1 VHILWAG
8 STPAIYILHYEV
20 NLKEEFLFVEKYRP
34 KTIEECVLPKSL
46 KNTFQSI
53 VDTGELP
60 NMMFTGSAGVG
71 KTTVARALCNELGLD
86 YIIVNGSEDGN
97 IDTLRGRIK
106 QFASTISL
114 QGGQKVVILDEA
126 DYLNPQSTQP
136 ALRGFIEEFST
147 NCRFIL
153 TCNFKNRIIDPLHSR
168 CSIYEFNY
176 PIESESLAGDFMKR
190 LQFILDSEHIIYDN
204 QVIAELIMK
213 YMPDWRRVIN
223 ECQRYGISGHIDTGI
238 LVTLSETSINK
249 LMEDLKA
256 KNFKKMR
263 RWVTDNIDVES
274 SKLFRVVYDN
284 MIQYVQ
290 PQSIPQLVLILAD
303 YSYKDSFVADHEL
316 NVVACMT
323 EIMSQIKF
331 K

>member
-1 VHILWAG
+1 M
-8 STPAIYILHYEV
+8 
-20 NLKEEFLFVEKYRP
+20 KEFLFVEKYRP
-34 KTIEECVLPKSL
+34 QTIEDCILPEGL
-46 KNTFQSI
+46 KETFQKI
-53 VDTGELP
+53 VEKGELP

-71 KTTVARALCNELGLD
+71 KTTVARALCNELDLD
-86 YIIVNGSEDGN
+86 YMLINGSEDGN
-97 IDTLRGRIK
+97 IDTLRGKIK
-106 QFASTISL
+106 QFASTVSL

-136 ALRGFIEEFST
+136 ALRGFIEEFSS

-168 CSIYEFNY
+168 CSIYEFNLGNKA
-176 PIESESLAGDFMKR
+176 EMAQAFMAR

-204 QVIAELIMK
+204 AVIAELIMK
-213 YMPDWRRVIN
+213 YIPDWRRVIN
-223 ECQRYGISGHIDTGI
+223 ECQRYGMSGHIDTGI
-238 LVTLSETSINK
+238 LVTLSETSIK
-249 LMEDLKA
+249 GFMEDLKA

-263 RWVTDNIDVES
+263 KWVTDNIDVES
-274 SKLFRVVYDN
+274 SKLFRMIYDN
-284 MIQYVQ
+284 MTDYVE
-290 PQSIPQLVLILAD
+290 PQSIPQVVLILAD

-323 EIMSQIKF
+323 EIMSSIKF

>member
-1 VHILWAG
+1 M
-8 STPAIYILHYEV
+8 
-20 NLKEEFLFVEKYRP
+20 EEFLFVEKYRP
-34 KTIEECVLPKSL
+34 KTIDECILPKGL
-46 KNTFQSI
+46 KDTFNEI
-53 VDTGELP
+53 VQKGELP

-71 KTTVARALCNELGLD
+71 KTTVARALCNEMGLD
-86 YIIVNGSEDGN
+86 YMIINGSEDGN
-97 IDTLRGRIK
+97 IDTLRGKIK

-136 ALRGFIEEFST
+136 ALRGFIEEYSK

-168 CSIYEFNY
+168 CSIYEFN
-176 PIESESLAGDFMKR
+176 IGNKSQMAGAFMQR
-190 LQFILDSEHIIYDN
+190 LQFILDSEEIKYDN
-204 QVIAELIMK
+204 QVLAELIMK
-213 YMPDWRRVIN
+213 YIPDWRRVIN
-223 ECQRYGISGHIDTGI
+223 ECQRYGMSGTIDTGI
-238 LVTLSETSINK
+238 LVTLSETSVK
-249 LMEDLKA
+249 DLMGDLKD
-256 KNFKKMR
+256 KNFKGMR
-263 RWVTDNIDVES
+263 KWVTDNMDVES
-274 SKLFRVVYDN
+274 TKIFRMVYDN
-284 MIQYVQ
+284 MITYVE
-290 PQSIPQLVLILAD
+290 PSSVPQLVLILAD

>member
-1 VHILWAG
+1 M
-8 STPAIYILHYEV
+8 
-20 NLKEEFLFVEKYRP
+20 KEFLFVEKYRP
-34 KTIEECVLPKSL
+34 QTIEDCILPEGL
-46 KNTFQSI
+46 KETFQKI
-53 VDTGELP
+53 VDKGELP

-71 KTTVARALCNELGLD
+71 KTTVARALCNELDLD
-86 YIIVNGSEDGN
+86 YMLINGSEDGN
-97 IDTLRGRIK
+97 IDTLRGKIK

-136 ALRGFIEEFST
+136 ALRGFIEEFSG

-168 CSIYEFNY
+168 CSIYEFNLGNKA
-176 PIESESLAGDFMKR
+176 EMAQKFMAR

-204 QVIAELIMK
+204 AVIAELIMK
-213 YMPDWRRVIN
+213 YIPDWRRVIN
-223 ECQRYGISGHIDTGI
+223 ECQRYGMSGHIDTGI
-238 LVTLSETSINK
+238 LVTLSETSIAG
-249 LMEDLKA
+249 LMEDLKT

-263 RWVTDNIDVES
+263 KWVTDNIDVES
-274 SKLFRVVYDN
+274 AKLFRLIYDN
-284 MIQYVQ
+284 MSDYVE
-290 PQSIPQLVLILAD
+290 PSSIPQLVLILAD

-323 EIMSQIKF
+323 EIMSSIKF

>member
-1 VHILWAG
+1 M
-8 STPAIYILHYEV
+8 
-20 NLKEEFLFVEKYRP
+20 KEFLFVEKYRP
-34 KTIEECVLPKSL
+34 QTIEDCILPEGL
-46 KNTFQSI
+46 KETFQKI
-53 VDTGELP
+53 VEKGELP

-71 KTTVARALCNELGLD
+71 KTTVARALCNELDLD
-86 YIIVNGSEDGN
+86 YMLINGSEDGN
-97 IDTLRGRIK
+97 IDTLRGKIK
-106 QFASTISL
+106 QFASTVSL

-136 ALRGFIEEFST
+136 ALRGFIEEFSS

-168 CSIYEFNY
+168 CSIYEFNLGNKA
-176 PIESESLAGDFMKR
+176 EMAQKFMAR

-204 QVIAELIMK
+204 AVIAELIMK
-213 YMPDWRRVIN
+213 YIPDWRRVIN
-223 ECQRYGISGHIDTGI
+223 ECQRYGMSGHIDTGI
-238 LVTLSETSINK
+238 LVTLSESSVAG
-249 LMEDLKA
+249 LMEDLKT

-263 RWVTDNIDVES
+263 KWVTDNIDVES
-274 SKLFRVVYDN
+274 SKLFRLIYDN
-284 MIQYVQ
+284 MSTYVE
-290 PQSIPQLVLILAD
+290 PSSIPQLVLILAD

-323 EIMSQIKF
+323 EIMSQINF